1 LCSSPSCFDR
11 CPDRALDTHIYQAW
25 RDPDSRIGFYND
37 ACGRKGAIAEMERQ
51 FGPIIVGEWSLA
63 TDNCAMWLNGFNDN
77 LPGFPRLPCK
87 YVPCTDPYMG
97 EGQPGAPVDPTK
109 AIQGPYGTGM
119 SGPIFGYCP
128 VGRDWLKES
137 SGNPQT
143 GRDWVRSPPDAPK
156 HADDTDNVMT
166 HLAYKKINAFS
177 NVGHGFYF
185 WNFRTDLDEPHWSYI
200 LALERGWIPK
210 FNLNDDKILN
220 ACNREDSGEFKCVLK
235 NRNEIQES
243 SVKGA
248 LEYIIK
254 FENKTDTP
262 EGKEIL
268 SKKGDALMD
277 VASELVPEFFEQN
290 RGMGATCDFGGIAM
304 LVEFER
310 NITDDD
316 SLGWTDDEYFPE
328 IVTVYRGPN
337 TFVLVLIIIVA
348 SILGSIAGFLIA
360 MRTSKKFNRRVRES
374 VMFKPLAGS
383 KNSLVRKSFALPE
396 LDNYDEL
403 AYLIESED
411 RKQG

>member
-1 LCSSPSCFDR
+1 
-11 CPDRALDTHIYQAW
+11 
-25 RDPDSRIGFYND
+25 
-37 ACGRKGAIAEMERQ
+37 
-51 FGPIIVGEWSLA
+51 
-63 TDNCAMWLNGFNDN
+63 
-77 LPGFPRLPCK
+77 
-87 YVPCTDPYMG
+87 
-97 EGQPGAPVDPTK
+97 
-109 AIQGPYGTGM
+109 
-119 SGPIFGYCP
+119 
-128 VGRDWLKES
+128 
-137 SGNPQT
+137 
-143 GRDWVRSPPDAPK
+143 
-156 HADDTDNVMT
+156 
-166 HLAYKKINAFS
+166 
-177 NVGHGFYF
+177 
-185 WNFRTDLDEPHWSYI
+185 
-200 LALERGWIPK
+200 
-210 FNLNDDKILN
+210 
-220 ACNREDSGEFKCVLK
+220 
-235 NRNEIQES
+235 
-243 SVKGA
+243 
-248 LEYIIK
+248 
-254 FENKTDTP
+254 
-262 EGKEIL
+262 L
-268 SKKGDALMD
+268 SKRGDALMD